1 MGHRRRDRDGTIWRR
16 TRLARVRRLLLTS
29 EAIVMKRF
37 LLAGFATLFVTA
49 AARPV
54 RADDKD
60 PSAVLDKAI
69 KAMGGEEKLKKI
81 DAIAW
86 TTKADITF
94 NDNTNHFTSHSTL
107 QGVDHYRSEL
117 EGDFG
122 GNPFKGVTVL
132 NGDKGWRRFG
142 DNKTDLEGDALA
154 NEKRRVLLQ
163 ALPSLLVPLKGK
175 GFKLESAGE
184 EKVGDKPAAGI
195 KVTGPDGKDFTL
207 FFDKESG
214 LPVKLVAKVVGFGG
228 DEFTQETIY
237 KDYKDFDGIKKATK
251 AESKRD
257 GQDFVKAEITE
268 FKVLD
273 KVDSKTFSEPE

>member
-1 MGHRRRDRDGTIWRR
+1 
-16 TRLARVRRLLLTS
+16 
-29 EAIVMKRF
+29 MKRS
-37 LLAGFATLFVTA
+37 LHAVLAIMFVSATGSLA
-49 AARPV
+49 

-69 KAMGGEEKLKKI
+69 KALGGEEKLKKI
-81 DAIAW
+81 DAITW
-86 TTKADITF
+86 TSKADITF
-94 NDNTNHFTSHSTL
+94 NDNTTTSQSRDPPGSRSL
-107 QGVDHYRSEL
+107 PVRVRGGIRRQPVQGRDGPQRRQGLAQVRRQPMEL
-117 EGDFG
+117 E
-122 GNPFKGVTVL
+122 
-132 NGDKGWRRFG
+132 
-142 DNKTDLEGDALA
+142 EDALA
-154 NEKRRVLLQ
+154 NEKRRVYLEI
-163 ALPSLLVPLKGK
+163 LPSLLVRFKGK

-207 FFDKESG
+207 YFDKESG

-228 DEFTQETIY
+228 DEYTQETTF

-251 AESKRD
+251 VDSKRD
-257 GQDFVKAEITE
+257 GEEFIKSEITE